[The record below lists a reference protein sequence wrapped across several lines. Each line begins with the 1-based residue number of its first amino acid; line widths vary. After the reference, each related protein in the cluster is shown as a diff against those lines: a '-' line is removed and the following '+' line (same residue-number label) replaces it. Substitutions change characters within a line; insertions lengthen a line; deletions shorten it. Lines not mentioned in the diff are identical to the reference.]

1 MQPADQL
8 HEVTGARYT
17 ILRGYESA
25 LPVVPPSELPR
36 EASLLVAKGYPTRFP
51 VAPHQQEWDRP
62 CPDYAPPSFEAP
74 WLAAQDRS
82 INPNGYADPA
92 QVSREEF
99 ISQSQ
104 SGVMRSF
111 EGPIR
116 HDPEDGRPLCPL
128 GRMGITGR
136 GNLGKW
142 GPNHAADAIVTR
154 VSEEGALE
162 LLIVKR
168 PSGEWAVP
176 GGFVDAGETAL
187 TTALRELGEE
197 TGIKNPIV
205 AARPVYTGIVRDPR
219 TTDNAWIETSAF
231 HLHFP
236 RESDGGKQELIPEIV
251 TGKPCEVKWATVTP
265 AQLERLYANHGYLV
279 RMALSQDVPREHEL
293 PDRVKQ
299 QLSAIEHAPLLTS
312 FSNLHGRIGILGG
325 SFDPVHVGHL
335 ALAREVKECHNL
347 DAVVFVPAAQNP
359 LKPQST
365 VASPPLRVAM
375 LEAALTGQPGFLVSP
390 VETRKPGPS
399 FTINLIDTIRS
410 ELPPEQARLFLIM
423 GADCVPELPQ
433 WREYERLLRAVE
445 LIPIFREG
453 YADPHSSPSTF
464 FPLSEALGEA
474 RASELLEQFT
484 TLHLPDI
491 SSTTIRAALS
501 RGESPE
507 GVPPQV
513 AELIHVYRLYQDEK

>member
-1 MQPADQL
+1 MKPNPDTNIVS
-8 HEVTGARYT
+8 EPTGNENRLLGLTLARRPNGPD
-17 ILRGYESA
+17 LPFARGHQTA
-25 LPVVPPSELPR
+25 LNIP
-36 EASLLVAKGYPTRFP
+36 
-51 VAPHQQEWDRP
+51 PHQREWDRP
-62 CPDYAPPSFEAP
+62 CPNYAPPHYESP
-74 WLAAQDRS
+74 RLAEQDRS

-92 QVSREEF
+92 QVSREDF
-99 ISQSQ
+99 ISQSR

-116 HDPEDGRPLCPL
+116 HDPENGRPLCPL

-187 TTALRELGEE
+187 KTALRELGEE
-197 TGIKNPIV
+197 TGIKNPMV
-205 AARPVYTGIVRDPR
+205 AAKPVYTGIVRDPR

-236 RESDGGKQELIPEIV
+236 RGSDDAMQELIPEIV
-251 TGKPCEVKWATVTP
+251 KGKPCEVKWATVTP
-265 AQLERLYANHGYLV
+265 EQLERLYANHGDLV

-293 PDRVKQ
+293 PERVKQ
-299 QLSAIEHAPLLTS
+299 QLSEIEHAPLLTS

-325 SFDPVHVGHL
+325 SFDPVHAGHL
-335 ALAREVKECHNL
+335 ALAREVKKRHNL

-359 LKPQST
+359 LNPQST
-365 VASPPLRVAM
+365 VASPALRVAM
-375 LEAALTGQPGFLVSP
+375 LEAALTGQPGFFVSP

-410 ELPPEQARLFLIM
+410 ELPPEQASLFLIM

-433 WREYERLLRAVE
+433 WREYERLLGAVD
-445 LIPIFREG
+445 LIPTSREG
-453 YADPHSSPSTF
+453 YADPNSSPSTF
-464 FPLSEALGEA
+464 FPLSEALGGVRA
-474 RASELLEQFT
+474 RELLEQFT